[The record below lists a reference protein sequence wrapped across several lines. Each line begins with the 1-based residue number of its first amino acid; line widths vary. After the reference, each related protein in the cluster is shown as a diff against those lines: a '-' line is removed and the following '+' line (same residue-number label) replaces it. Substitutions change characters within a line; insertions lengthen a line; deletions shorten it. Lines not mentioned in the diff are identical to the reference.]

1 MIPRFLFVLLF
12 LPHFSFA
19 QEKNVISVSDAFYIP
34 RSTTAFYKLGNKNIP
49 ILFQQYG
56 NSQDIV
62 CINLHDDEKTSV
74 SAARKFLEKNGGLLV
89 KIQNNDERLIRFRYR
104 NHAYT
109 IDPNRIF
116 SNEGILNN
124 LEKLRNRSTEA
135 LEEVEK
141 FGAYILSLV
150 PDSSKIILALHNN
163 TNGGYSAKSYL
174 QGASMEN
181 DAKEVYINPLLD
193 PDDFVFTTDSTVY
206 YKMKEWKFNSILQ
219 HNENAVKD
227 GSLSVYYGEMNRR
240 YINIETQA
248 GNENEYRRMIEKIPF
263 ILNPSTQQ

>member
-12 LPHFSFA
+12 LPHFSYA
-19 QEKNVISVSDAFYIP
+19 QEKNIISVSEAFYIP

-56 NSQDIV
+56 NSQEIV

-89 KIQNNDERLIRFRYR
+89 KIQNNGERLIRFRYR

-116 SNEGILNN
+116 SKEGILNN
-124 LEKLRNRSTEA
+124 LEKLRNRSTDA

-174 QGASMEN
+174 PGASMEN

-193 PDDFVFTTDSTVY
+193 PDDFVFTTDSLVY
-206 YKMKEWKFNSILQ
+206 EKMKEWKFNSILQ
-219 HNENAVKD
+219 DNQNATND
-227 GSLSVYYGEMNRR
+227 GSLSVHFGKISRL
-240 YINIETQA
+240 YINIETEA
-248 GNENEYRRMIEKIPF
+248 GNEKDYRLMLEKLPLLIT
-263 ILNPSTQQ
+263 SRH